1 VVDAGH
7 RVSVRGDFCWPF
19 LGRSGGRPW
28 GKLMAAYGEFRV
40 AVVRLKDVRVLHYQ
54 RSGPHV
60 ELMIEQV
67 LGEVRCPRCGRRAQV
82 KERPVVHY
90 VDLPVYGTPMS
101 LAWKKHRMRC
111 PTARC
116 AMKSWVLADHR
127 IAAKNCLLTTR
138 AAKWATVQVGG
149 GRTVSEVAAELAC
162 DWHTVNDAVVTYGE
176 ALLEADR
183 KRLNQTSAIG
193 LDETSFVR
201 EGPKKQTSFAT
212 TVADVAHHQII
223 DILPTREYVDVAGW
237 IDKQPAAW
245 KERIRFGAL
254 DMSATYAAVYT
265 VTLPK
270 AAQVVDP
277 FHLIALANR
286 ALDAVRRRVQNEVT
300 GHRGRKDDPLYRAR
314 RVLLRG
320 EERLDEKA
328 AARLSSLLELGDPDG
343 EVAIAYRIKERL
355 RDFYGTYDPKEARAM
370 LDELQRHCV
379 KRAMPPEIQRLGRTI
394 RQWFDKIC
402 NFHVARV
409 SNGPTESLNNL
420 IKRVKR
426 IGFGFRNF
434 RNYRIRALLY
444 AGKPNWR
451 VLGSIVVQ

>member
-1 VVDAGH
+1 MVG
-7 RVSVRGDFCWPF
+7 
-19 LGRSGGRPW
+19 
-28 GKLMAAYGEFRV
+28 
-40 AVVRLKDVRVLHYQ
+40 LKDVRVLQY
-54 RSGPHV
+54 RREGSHV
-60 ELMIEQV
+60 ELMIEQE
-67 LGEVRCPRCGRRAQV
+67 LDEVRCPRCHRRAQV

-111 PTARC
+111 VDRRC
-116 AMKSWVLADHR
+116 ATKSWVLSDHR

-138 AAKWATVQVGG
+138 AAKWATKQVGG
-149 GRTVSEVAAELAC
+149 GRTVSEVAAELDC
-162 DWHTVNDAVVTYGE
+162 DWHTVNDAVITYGE

-201 EGPKKQTSFAT
+201 VGPKKQTSYAT
-212 TVADVAHHQII
+212 TVADVANHQII
-223 DILPTREYVDVAGW
+223 DILPTREYPQVAAW
-237 IDKQPAAW
+237 IDAQPQAW

-254 DMSATYAAVYT
+254 DMSAIYAAVYT

-286 ALDAVRRRVQNEVT
+286 SLDAVRRRVQNEQL

-355 RDFYGTYDPKEARAM
+355 RDFYGTYGPEEARAM
-370 LDELQRHCV
+370 LEELQRHCV

-394 RQWFDKIC
+394 HQWFDKIA
-402 NFHVARV
+402 NFHIARV

-420 IKRVKR
+420 IKRIKR